1 MAHWLWGDRPEQEG
15 LPRQDGDGPASSRV
29 LSVNL
34 AAATQASQ
42 GTVAAVVTTA
52 VMVWALV
59 LVVLEVRANRRG
71 ARCWQSGTAWTRR
84 QGGTSTSDD
93 AATQPACVQGHAHKS
108 GRIVPLNPPASYF

>member
-1 MAHWLWGDRPEQEG
+1 
-15 LPRQDGDGPASSRV
+15 

-93 AATQPACVQGHAHKS
+93 AATQPACVQGS
-108 GRIVPLNPPASYF
+108 RPQVRSNSPPQSTSQLLLTDSAGAI